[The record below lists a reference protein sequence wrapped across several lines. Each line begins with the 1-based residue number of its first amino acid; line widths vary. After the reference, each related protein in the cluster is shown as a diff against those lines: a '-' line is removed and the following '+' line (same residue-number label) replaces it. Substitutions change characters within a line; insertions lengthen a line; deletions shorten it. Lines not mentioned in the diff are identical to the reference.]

1 MEKSPQNNLR
11 DRALR
16 LLARREHTRTELARK
31 LSPHVEDSDDID
43 ALLDDLTQTGLLSDQ
58 RFAEHFIAAK
68 QKRFG
73 HMKIAHELRA
83 KGLDA
88 ESISRLTSGS
98 REQELD
104 AAREVWQKKFP
115 SPPTSAA
122 EKAKQMRFLQ
132 GRGFSSD
139 TIYRLFKSSG
149 D

>member
-1 MEKSPQNNLR
+1 MEKPPKNDLR

-16 LLARREHTRTELARK
+16 LLARREHTRAELAQK
-31 LSPHVEDSDDID
+31 LSRYAEQH
-43 ALLDDLTQTGLLSDQ
+43 DDLGALIDELAQSGLVCDR

-73 HMKIAHELRA
+73 HLKIAHDLKA

-88 ESISRLTSGS
+88 ESITQLTVTS
-98 REQELD
+98 REQELG
-104 AAREVWQKKFP
+104 AARDVWRKKFP
-115 SPPTSAA
+115 SPPLNSA

-139 TIYRLFKSSG
+139 TIHRLFKANE
-149 D
+149 